1 MINDQIEQEIN
12 IVKKKIAKPWNEKYR
27 PKELYNLAQQVN
39 IQKIVN
45 HAQITSKMPH
55 LLLYGPPGCGKTTT
69 GLAICKQ
76 YYYNPHLSNVEND
89 KIFFERVLEL
99 NASDERG
106 IQFVKGQIKTFAEQ
120 MITKRDNMPNFK
132 LIILD
137 ECDAMTNDSQFA
149 LRRIMEDYSENT
161 RFILICNYVKKII
174 TPIRSRTLMFRY
186 QHITVDEMD
195 KIINHIAE
203 NENIVITNEFIRR
216 LHMITRGDLRKGV
229 NILEQCATT
238 YPDMSLESL
247 NECSGMINIDFFN
260 NIIKTITTKSTT
272 ILNIQDLTMQFTNEA
287 FLLSSLIQELFNFVL
302 TWEIPENIKV
312 QLIIIIANADASIN
326 KGSNEYM
333 VLNFLFTN
341 FHSLLNF

>member
-1 MINDQIEQEIN
+1 MHNEHEIN

-27 PKELYNLAQQVN
+27 PKELFNLAQQIN

-45 HAQITSKMPH
+45 HAQITSEMPH

-76 YYYNPHLSNVEND
+76 YYWNPELSVVEND
-89 KIFFERVLEL
+89 KIFIERILEL

-186 QHITVDEMD
+186 QHITVNEMN
-195 KIINHIAE
+195 KIIKHIAK
-203 NENIVITNEFIRR
+203 NEEIVISNDFIRR

-229 NILEQCATT
+229 NLLEQCATT
-238 YPDMSLESL
+238 FPDMSLDSL
-247 NECSGMINIDFFN
+247 NECAGMLNMEYFSKIIRIISNKTTQIID
-260 NIIKTITTKSTT
+260 
-272 ILNIQDLTMQFTNEA
+272 IQELAIEFTNEA
-287 FLLSSLIQELFNFVL
+287 FLLSSLIQELFNYVL
-302 TWEIPENIKV
+302 HWEIDETIKIKM
-312 QLIIIIANADASIN
+312 IIIVADADASLN
-326 KGSNEYM
+326 NGSNEYM
-333 VLNFLFTN
+333 VLNFLLTN
-341 FHSLLNF
+341 FHSLLKSQL